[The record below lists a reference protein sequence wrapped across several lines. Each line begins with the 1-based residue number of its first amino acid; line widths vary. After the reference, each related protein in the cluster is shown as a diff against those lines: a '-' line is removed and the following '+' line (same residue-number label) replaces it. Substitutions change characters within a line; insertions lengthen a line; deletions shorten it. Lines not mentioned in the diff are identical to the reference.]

1 MTLQE
6 LYQNIGG
13 DYDSAMKVLRIEKL
27 MDKHIR
33 KFVNGGVISK
43 LLEAGESMDPTQLFE
58 TAHAAK
64 GVCGNLGLM
73 KLSNMASDIAE
84 EFRPGSS
91 RTMSDDEV
99 KALLSEIAA
108 LYETTANGIAEYTAG

>member
-1 MTLQE
+1 
-6 LYQNIGG
+6 
-13 DYDSAMKVLRIEKL
+13 
-27 MDKHIR
+27 
-33 KFVNGGVISK
+33 
-43 LLEAGESMDPTQLFE
+43 MDPTQLFE

-99 KALLSEIAA
+99 KALLAEIAA